1 MKVAILDDYQGV
13 AQELADWSKLNQTCD
28 IKVFREPFEDEA
40 HAIENLKEFES
51 LLIMRERTPITAK
64 LIDGCPDLKFIATSG
79 MRNLAIDLEYTK
91 KKGII
96 VSGTD
101 GNKNPTAE
109 LTWAILLSL
118 ARNLKQESENMYQG
132 YWQTTLGVELKGKT
146 LGIIGLGKLGCQIA
160 KIAKAFEMNVVAWS
174 ENLKIAHATE
184 NGVFAVT
191 KEELLEQ
198 SDFVTI
204 HYVLSERSKNLLKYE
219 DICKMKKTAFLI
231 NTSRGPIINEKDL
244 VRALQEEKIAGAGID
259 VYEKEPLPEDHK
271 LRFLSNAFL
280 TPHIGY
286 VTQENY
292 IKFYSQMAEDL
303 QAFIDGAPIRV
314 LS

>member
-13 AQELADWSKLNQTCD
+13 AQELADWSSLNQSCD
-28 IKVFREPFEDEA
+28 IKVFREPFDDEE
-40 HAIENLKEFES
+40 HAIENLKDFEA

-64 LIDGCPDLKFIATSG
+64 LIDACSQLKFIATSG
-79 MRNLAIDLEYTK
+79 MRNLAINLEHAK
-91 KKGII
+91 KKGIV
-96 VSGTD
+96 VSGT
-101 GNKNPTAE
+101 GANQNPTAE

-118 ARNLKQESENMYQG
+118 ARNLRQESENMYQG

-146 LGIIGLGKLGCQIA
+146 LGIIGLGKLGCQVA
-160 KIAKAFEMNVVAWS
+160 KVARAFEMNVVAWS

-184 NGVFAVT
+184 QGVFAVT

-204 HYVLSERSKNLLKYE
+204 HYVLSERSKNLIKYE
-219 DICKMKKTAFLI
+219 DLCRMKKTAFLI
-231 NTSRGPIINEKDL
+231 NTSRGPIVNEDDL
-244 VRALQEEKIAGAGID
+244 IKALQEERIAGAGID
-259 VYEKEPLPEDHK
+259 VYNHEPLPENHK
-271 LRFLSNAFL
+271 LRFLPNAFL

-286 VTQENY
+286 VTEENY
-292 IKFYSQMAEDL
+292 IKYYTEMAEDL
-303 QAFIDGAPIRV
+303 QAFLDGNPIRL

>member
-13 AQELADWSKLNQTCD
+13 AQEFADWSKLNQTCEV
-28 IKVFREPFEDEA
+28 KVFREPFEDEA
-40 HAIENLKEFES
+40 HAIENLKDFEAF
-51 LLIMRERTPITAK
+51 LIMRERTPISKK
-64 LIDGCPDLKFIATSG
+64 LIDSCPNLKFIATSG
-79 MRNLAIDLEYTK
+79 MRNLAIDFEHTK
-91 KKGII
+91 KKGIV

-101 GNKNPTAE
+101 INKNPTAE
-109 LTWAILLSL
+109 LTWGILLNL
-118 ARNLKQESENMYQG
+118 ARNLRQESENMYQG
-132 YWQTTLGVELKGKT
+132 YWQTTVGVELKGKT

-184 NGVFAVT
+184 NGVFALT

-198 SDFVTI
+198 SDFITI

-231 NTSRGPIINEKDL
+231 NTSRGPIINEEDL

-271 LRFLSNAFL
+271 LRFLPNAFL

-292 IKFYSQMAEDL
+292 IKFYSEMSEEL
-303 QAFIDGAPIRV
+303 QAFIDGSQIRV